1 MTALKQRLFALLELI
16 QRHPRAMALF
26 GFCSGLLSFFLVDR
40 QIRVAKVVA
49 DTAGWPLLIQP
60 EVIVLAV
67 AFSGLVGV
75 ASGLYPAV
83 RASRLDPVEALRA
96 G

>member
-26 GFCSGLLSFFLVDR
+26 GFCSGVLSFFLVDR

-49 DTAGWPLLIQP
+49 
-60 EVIVLAV
+60 VLMHK
-67 AFSGLVGV
+67 
-75 ASGLYPAV
+75 
-83 RASRLDPVEALRA
+83 
-96 G
+96 